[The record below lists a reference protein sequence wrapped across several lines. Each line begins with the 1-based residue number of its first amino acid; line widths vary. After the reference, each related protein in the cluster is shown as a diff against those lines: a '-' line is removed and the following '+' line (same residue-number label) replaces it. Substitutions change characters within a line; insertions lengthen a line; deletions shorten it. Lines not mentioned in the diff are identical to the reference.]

1 MAAVDGTSS
10 NQSTFGSVWDTK
22 VRSTVKPSLATAMPG
37 PSARPSGQVPYLRSA
52 RSQPA
57 TVPGTPA
64 DRPLQRA
71 SLNGSA
77 APFSQNESGCIVAGD
92 SSRESIVVTLPL
104 AVRITMNPP
113 PPMPHEYGSVTPST
127 PAAATAASIAFP
139 PRRNVRI
146 AAWVPSRST
155 VAAAPPLPTAVGC
168 FCSWA
173 SAICGSKRTI
183 AIAATIRRR
192 TRTIAAAVPGLP
204 LHDASTWRV
213 PAHELLHLV
222 GRGAE
227 LRHQHQA
234 VDAEPAVRVDAV
246 GVDPALRAHAQFQL
260 GDVPP
265 GPCELAAEALDLLG
279 GLIEVEEEAVPAV
292 AAAGRTA
299 VRGGAM
305 AGDHHR

>member
-92 SSRESIVVTLPL
+92 SSRESIVVTLPP
-104 AVRITMNPP
+104 AVRITMKPP

-127 PAAATAASIAFP
+127 AAAAT
-139 PRRNVRI
+139 
-146 AAWVPSRST
+146 
-155 VAAAPPLPTAVGC
+155 
-168 FCSWA
+168 
-173 SAICGSKRTI
+173 
-183 AIAATIRRR
+183 AATIRRR
-192 TRTIAAAVPGLP
+192 PRAIAAAVPGLP
-204 LHDASTWRV
+204 PHDASTWRV

-222 GRGAE
+222 GRSAE
-227 LRHQHQA
+227 FRHEHQA

-246 GVDPALRAHAQFQL
+246 GVDPAARAHARFQL

-299 VRGGAM
+299 VGGAAM
-305 AGDHHR
+305 AGDHDR